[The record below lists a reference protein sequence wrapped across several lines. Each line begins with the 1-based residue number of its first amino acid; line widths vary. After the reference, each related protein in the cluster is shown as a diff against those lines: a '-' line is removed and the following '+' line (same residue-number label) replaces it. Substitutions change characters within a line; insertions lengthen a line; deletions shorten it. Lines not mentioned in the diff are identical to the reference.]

1 MKFFLV
7 LGELGSINYV
17 FYGWLCVDI
26 GGLVE
31 EYVKLGVFTWLQ
43 LEISLEKL
51 KLQRGYR
58 PVCSHRS

>member
-1 MKFFLV
+1 M
-7 LGELGSINYV
+7 
-17 FYGWLCVDI
+17 DI

-51 KLQRGYR
+51 QRGYR

>member
-1 MKFFLV
+1 M
-7 LGELGSINYV
+7 
-17 FYGWLCVDI
+17 DI

-43 LEISLEKL
+43 LEISLEKV

-58 PVCSHRS
+58 PVCSQVRTVVR